1 MIKGSV
7 LAKRV
12 TKVLLN
18 RLQGN
23 TEELIKFLDFL
34 KFINELYKK
43 NQTFKDLVLNDEVPL
58 EEKKKVFET
67 LVESFGLTNKELAL
81 ELLEYLTKHH
91 AFRYLPLIIR
101 SYQYE
106 LENVLKAA
114 KAEIVS
120 ADTLDEEIKNR
131 LIEVLKEK
139 LGRTIE
145 AEFKVDPSLIGGFVV
160 KTTSV
165 VVDASVK
172 NLLRE
177 LAMKI

>member
-145 AEFKVDPSLIGGFVV
+145 AEFRVDPSLIGGFVV

>member
-58 EEKKKVFET
+58 EEKKKVFEI

-145 AEFKVDPSLIGGFVV
+145 AEFRVDPSLIGGFVV

>member
-34 KFINELYKK
+34 NFINELYKK

-145 AEFKVDPSLIGGFVV
+145 ASFKVDPSLIGGFVV